1 MHFDWELGT
10 AFEVLQGKRA
20 SSHTNGGISWFLELL
35 WLPLRLRRGPLG
47 ISHVASR
54 KPGRISSCNGE
65 PRDFPRVAAGEY
77 GLISS

>member
-1 MHFDWELGT
+1 MSFEREHGISL
-10 AFEVLQGKRA
+10 EVLQAKRA

-65 PRDFPRVAAGEY
+65 TRDFPRVAAGGY